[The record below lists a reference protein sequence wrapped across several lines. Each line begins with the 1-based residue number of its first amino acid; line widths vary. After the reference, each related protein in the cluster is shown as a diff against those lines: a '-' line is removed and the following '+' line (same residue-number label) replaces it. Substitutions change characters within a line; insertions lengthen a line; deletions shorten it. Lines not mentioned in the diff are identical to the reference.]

1 MYVKEANESDYRYK
15 GEYGVA
21 GPAITGGSDG
31 GLQVASRERLKRISG
46 SKIAKILL
54 AWSIEAQIK
63 SKFLGVEYQQRIGRA
78 VLPFELNI

>member
-54 AWSIEAQIK
+54 A
-63 SKFLGVEYQQRIGRA
+63 
-78 VLPFELNI
+78 